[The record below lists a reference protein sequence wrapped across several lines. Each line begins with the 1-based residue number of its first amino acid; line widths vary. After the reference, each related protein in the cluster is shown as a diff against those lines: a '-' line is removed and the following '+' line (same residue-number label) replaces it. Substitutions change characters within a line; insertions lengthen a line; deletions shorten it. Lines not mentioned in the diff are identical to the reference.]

1 MAKRATVDLPE
12 EDGEEDQTRQCSR
25 WTRDEEILL
34 CQCWV
39 EVSENND
46 IGADQNDDSLDKW
59 KKVYARTRVT
69 YFKKYF
75 KWDALKPLDTD
86 DHTEIFWPDV
96 RPRPAGKT
104 RPAKKTKSETTGSSG
119 GSASGYISDS
129 LSEDLMRKLQA
140 TSSAYEAKKE
150 KELAY
155 TECKELEFLMIDPIR
170 CRNLKQALSEI
181 NKKK

>member
-1 MAKRATVDLPE
+1 MVTPTTPMPARHNAELDVTVPWALIVVTHGSALETLRAKGVVTRGFTVSDVASAT
-12 EDGEEDQTRQCSR
+12 CSR
-25 WTRDEEILL
+25 PHTAH
-34 CQCWV
+34 QFY
-39 EVSENND
+39 
-46 IGADQNDDSLDKW
+46 SLDKW

-86 DHTEIFWPDV
+86 DHTEIFWPDD
-96 RPRPAGKT
+96 
-104 RPAKKTKSETTGSSG
+104 
-119 GSASGYISDS
+119 Y

-140 TSSAYEAKKE
+140 TSSTYEAKKE